1 MKPIFSLFF
10 LVIILKAHPINPLL
24 EPLYFPSYAQFLN
37 LEPHFIVKKKRAYRP
52 FQWGNTI
59 IIKRHDLEERQS
71 NQPSDIFRQ
80 NAEINVSSQMF
91 LKGMSSA
98 SSRIMIDSAAQ
109 SSAAQ

>member
-10 LVIILKAHPINPLL
+10 LLMVLKAHPINPLL
-24 EPLYFPSYAQFLN
+24 EPLYFPSYTQFLD
-37 LEPHFIVKKKRAYRP
+37 LEPHFIIKKKRAYRP

-80 NAEINVSSQMF
+80 NAEINVSSQTF
-91 LKGMSSA
+91 LRGISSA
-98 SSRIMIDSAAQ
+98 SSRTALDSAAQ
-109 SSAAQ
+109 

>member
-1 MKPIFSLFF
+1 MKIIFSLFF
-10 LVIILKAHPINPLL
+10 LLMVLKAHPINPLL

-37 LEPHFIVKKKRAYRP
+37 LEPHFIIKKKRAYRP

-91 LKGMSSA
+91 LKGMSNA
-98 SSRIMIDSAAQ
+98 SSRIALD
-109 SSAAQ
+109 

>member
-1 MKPIFSLFF
+1 M
-10 LVIILKAHPINPLL
+10 VLKAHPINPLL
-24 EPLYFPSYAQFLN
+24 EPLYFPNYAQFLN

-91 LKGMSSA
+91 LKEMSSV
-98 SSRIMIDSAAQ
+98 SSQITLDSTAQ
-109 SSAAQ
+109 

>member
-10 LVIILKAHPINPLL
+10 LLITLKAHPINPLL
-24 EPLYFPSYAQFLN
+24 EPLFFPSYAQFLD
-37 LEPHFIVKKKRAYRP
+37 LEPHFIIKKKHAYRP

-80 NAEINVSSQMF
+80 NAEINVSSQTF
-91 LKGMSSA
+91 LRGMSSNF
-98 SSRIMIDSAAQ
+98 SRIVIDSVAQ
-109 SSAAQ
+109 

>member
-10 LVIILKAHPINPLL
+10 LLMVLKAHPINPLL

-80 NAEINVSSQMF
+80 NAEINVSSQTF
-91 LKGMSSA
+91 LKGISST
-98 SSRIMIDSAAQ
+98 SSRIALDSTAQ
-109 SSAAQ
+109 

>member
-10 LVIILKAHPINPLL
+10 LLMVLKAHPINPLL

-37 LEPHFIVKKKRAYRP
+37 LESHFIIKKKRAYRP

-80 NAEINVSSQMF
+80 NAEINVSSQTF
-91 LKGMSSA
+91 LRGMSSNF
-98 SSRIMIDSAAQ
+98 SRIMIDSAAQ
-109 SSAAQ
+109 

>member
-1 MKPIFSLFF
+1 MKTIFSLFF
-10 LVIILKAHPINPLL
+10 LLMVLKAHPINPLL
-24 EPLYFPSYAQFLN
+24 ESLYFPSYAQFLN
-37 LEPHFIVKKKRAYRP
+37 LEPHFVVKKKRAYRP

-98 SSRIMIDSAAQ
+98 SSRIALDSAAQ
-109 SSAAQ
+109 

>member
-10 LVIILKAHPINPLL
+10 LLMVLKAHPINPLL

-37 LEPHFIVKKKRAYRP
+37 LESHFAIKKKRAYRP

-80 NAEINVSSQMF
+80 NAEINVSSQTF
-91 LKGMSSA
+91 LRGMSNA
-98 SSRIMIDSAAQ
+98 SSRIALDSTAQ
-109 SSAAQ
+109 

>member
-10 LVIILKAHPINPLL
+10 LLMVLKAHPINPLL

-37 LEPHFIVKKKRAYRP
+37 LEPHFIIKKKCAYKP

-80 NAEINVSSQMF
+80 NAEINVSSQTF
-91 LKGMSSA
+91 LRGMSSA
-98 SSRIMIDSAAQ
+98 SSQIALDSAAQ
-109 SSAAQ
+109 

>member
-1 MKPIFSLFF
+1 MKTIFSLFF
-10 LVIILKAHPINPLL
+10 LLMVLKAHPINPLL
-24 EPLYFPSYAQFLN
+24 EPLYFPNYAQFLN
-37 LEPHFIVKKKRAYRP
+37 LEPHFIIKKKRAYRP

-91 LKGMSSA
+91 LKGMSNA
-98 SSRIMIDSAAQ
+98 SSRIALDSTAQ
-109 SSAAQ
+109 

>member
-1 MKPIFSLFF
+1 MKTIFSLFF
-10 LVIILKAHPINPLL
+10 LVIVLKANPINPLL

-37 LEPHFIVKKKRAYRP
+37 LEPHFVIKKKHAYRP

-80 NAEINVSSQMF
+80 NAEINVSSQTF
-91 LKGMSSA
+91 LRGMSSA
-98 SSRIMIDSAAQ
+98 SSRIVIDSVVQ
-109 SSAAQ
+109 

>member
-10 LVIILKAHPINPLL
+10 LLMVLKAHPINPLL
-24 EPLYFPSYAQFLN
+24 EPLFFPSYTQFLD
-37 LEPHFIVKKKRAYRP
+37 LEPHFVIKKKRAYRP

-91 LKGMSSA
+91 LKGMSNA
-98 SSRIMIDSAAQ
+98 SSRIALD
-109 SSAAQ
+109 

>member
-10 LVIILKAHPINPLL
+10 LLMVLKAHPINPLL
-24 EPLYFPSYAQFLN
+24 KPLYFPSYAQFLN
-37 LEPHFIVKKKRAYRP
+37 LESHFIIKKKCTYRP

-80 NAEINVSSQMF
+80 NAEINVSSQTF
-91 LKGMSSA
+91 LRGISST
-98 SSRIMIDSAAQ
+98 SSRTALDSTAQ
-109 SSAAQ
+109 

>member
-10 LVIILKAHPINPLL
+10 LLIVLKAHPINPLL
-24 EPLYFPSYAQFLN
+24 EPLYFPNYAQFLN
-37 LEPHFIVKKKRAYRP
+37 LEPHFIIKKKRAYRP

-91 LKGMSSA
+91 LKGMSNA
-98 SSRIMIDSAAQ
+98 SSRIALD
-109 SSAAQ
+109 

>member
-1 MKPIFSLFF
+1 MKAIFSLFF
-10 LVIILKAHPINPLL
+10 LLMVLKAHPINPLL

-98 SSRIMIDSAAQ
+98 SSRITLDSAAQ
-109 SSAAQ
+109 

>member
-10 LVIILKAHPINPLL
+10 LLIILKANPINPLL

-37 LEPHFIVKKKRAYRP
+37 LEPHFVIKKKRAYRP

-80 NAEINVSSQMF
+80 NAEINVSSQTF
-91 LKGMSSA
+91 LRGMSSA
-98 SSRIMIDSAAQ
+98 SSQIALDSASQ
-109 SSAAQ
+109 

>member
-10 LVIILKAHPINPLL
+10 LLMVLKAHPINPLL

-80 NAEINVSSQMF
+80 NAEINVSSQTF
-91 LKGMSSA
+91 LRGISSV
-98 SSRIMIDSAAQ
+98 SSQIALDSTVQ
-109 SSAAQ
+109 

>member
-1 MKPIFSLFF
+1 MKAIFSLFF
-10 LVIILKAHPINPLL
+10 LVIVLKANPINPLL

-37 LEPHFIVKKKRAYRP
+37 LEPHFAIKKKRAYRP

-80 NAEINVSSQMF
+80 NAEINVSSQTF
-91 LKGMSSA
+91 LRGMSNAYSWIA
-98 SSRIMIDSAAQ
+98 FDSADQ
-109 SSAAQ
+109 

>member
-10 LVIILKAHPINPLL
+10 LLMVLKAHPINPLL

-80 NAEINVSSQMF
+80 NAEINVSSQTF
-91 LKGMSSA
+91 LRGISSV
-98 SSRIMIDSAAQ
+98 SSQIALDSTAQ
-109 SSAAQ
+109 

>member
-10 LVIILKAHPINPLL
+10 LLMVLKAHPINPLL
-24 EPLYFPSYAQFLN
+24 EPLYFPNYAQFLN

-91 LKGMSSA
+91 LKGMSNA
-98 SSRIMIDSAAQ
+98 SSQIALDSTAQ
-109 SSAAQ
+109 

>member
-1 MKPIFSLFF
+1 M
-10 LVIILKAHPINPLL
+10 VLKAHPINPLL

-37 LEPHFIVKKKRAYRP
+37 LEPHFIIKKKRAYRP

-91 LKGMSSA
+91 LKGMSNA
-98 SSRIMIDSAAQ
+98 SSRTALDSAAQ

>member
-1 MKPIFSLFF
+1 MKTIFSLFF
-10 LVIILKAHPINPLL
+10 LLITLKAHPINPLL
-24 EPLYFPSYAQFLN
+24 EPLYFPSYVQFLD
-37 LEPHFIVKKKRAYRP
+37 LEPHFIIKKKRAYRP

-91 LKGMSSA
+91 LKGMSNA
-98 SSRIMIDSAAQ
+98 SSRTALDSTAQ
-109 SSAAQ
+109 

>member
-1 MKPIFSLFF
+1 MKAIFSLFF
-10 LVIILKAHPINPLL
+10 LVIVLKAHPINPLL

-37 LEPHFIVKKKRAYRP
+37 LEPHFIVKKKRAYRL

-91 LKGMSSA
+91 LKGMSNA
-98 SSRIMIDSAAQ
+98 SSRIALDSAAQ
-109 SSAAQ
+109 

>member
-1 MKPIFSLFF
+1 MKPVFNLFF
-10 LVIILKAHPINPLL
+10 LLMVLKAHPINPLL

-37 LEPHFIVKKKRAYRP
+37 LEPHFVVKKKRAYRP

-80 NAEINVSSQMF
+80 NAEINVSSQTF
-91 LKGMSSA
+91 LRGMSNA
-98 SSRIMIDSAAQ
+98 SSRIALDSTAQ
-109 SSAAQ
+109 

>member
-1 MKPIFSLFF
+1 MKTIFSLFF
-10 LVIILKAHPINPLL
+10 LLITLKAHPINPLL

-37 LEPHFIVKKKRAYRP
+37 LESHFIVKKKRAYRP

-91 LKGMSSA
+91 LKGMSNA
-98 SSRIMIDSAAQ
+98 SSQIALD
-109 SSAAQ
+109 

>member
-1 MKPIFSLFF
+1 MKPIFNLFF
-10 LVIILKAHPINPLL
+10 LLMVLKAHPINPLL

-37 LEPHFIVKKKRAYRP
+37 LEPHFIIKKKHTYRP

-80 NAEINVSSQMF
+80 NAEINVSSQTF
-91 LKGMSSA
+91 LRGISSA
-98 SSRIMIDSAAQ
+98 SSRIALDSAAQ
-109 SSAAQ
+109 

>member
-10 LVIILKAHPINPLL
+10 LLMVLKAHPINPLL

-37 LEPHFIVKKKRAYRP
+37 LEPHFIVKKKHAYRP

-80 NAEINVSSQMF
+80 NAEINVSFQTF
-91 LKGMSSA
+91 LRGMSSA
-98 SSRIMIDSAAQ
+98 SSQIALDSAAQ
-109 SSAAQ
+109 